1 MVVISSAF
9 PGCEFKSED
18 ATEAIACALLQSH
31 AFTHAAAPT
40 AHQAIGPVLAHERQ
54 GPKLE
59 RPHIDFGV
67 SIEERNVFTRMW
79 RLFKEGS
86 GISDE

>member
-1 MVVISSAF
+1 MVVISCAF
-9 PGCEFKSED
+9 PDCEFNSED
-18 ATEAIACALLQSH
+18 VTEAIARALLQSH

-40 AHQAIGPVLAHERQ
+40 AHQAIRPHERQ

-67 SIEERNVFTRMW
+67 SMKVECIH
-79 RLFKEGS
+79 S
-86 GISDE
+86 

>member
-1 MVVISSAF
+1 MVVISCAF

-18 ATEAIACALLQSH
+18 VTEAVACALLQSH
-31 AFTHAAAPT
+31 AFSYAAALT
-40 AHQAIGPVLAHERQ
+40 AHPAIGPVLAHECN

-59 RPHIDFGV
+59 RPHIDYGV
-67 SIEERNVFTRMW
+67 SMKEWNVFTRRW

-86 GISDE
+86 LKT